1 MKNYKNKKKLDI
13 PVGFFPLSFNLAET
27 GRAILVAKEF
37 KKMGGKPIIFT
48 HGGQYDYLP
57 REMGFK
63 TIKIKPFF
71 TEEISKEIV
80 SINRKEKKG
89 IPYTEDF
96 LRKAVKEEVKTFR
109 ETKIK
114 ALVTFVNLPSS
125 ISTKVL
131 DVLHINICPG
141 SGNFYLSI
149 PDYFENTFTRL
160 LPQKIKVPILNL
172 IFGKTK
178 SNVIK
183 PFNKIAREYNIKS
196 FRNSYDLIRG
206 DVTLATNFNEF
217 LDIFPNQKEFPDKNY
232 VGIILL
238 ENLFQDIFPIK
249 EKNEIE
255 KEIDKHISKKEKSIF
270 LTMGS
275 SGDKDLFTEFLRELN
290 KTKYRVV
297 VLRGNILKE
306 SELPSLNENILVKKF
321 VPSTAKIHN
330 NVDLSIIHGG
340 QGTVYTAAYAA
351 KPIIGIPMQFEQH
364 LHLEKMVGHGAGL
377 MLSKKFYKKND
388 LLNAIDR
395 IFENYDYY
403 YDNAQKLAKNLPSP
417 IGEKNAAIRIYQI
430 LNEIY

>member
-1 MKNYKNKKKLDI
+1 MNNYENKKKFDF

-71 TEEISKEIV
+71 NEKISKEIV

-96 LRKAVKEEVKTFR
+96 LRKAVKEEVKAFR
-109 ETKIK
+109 DTKIK
-114 ALVTFVNLPSS
+114 ALVSFVNLPSS

-131 DVLHINICPG
+131 DIIHINICPG
-141 SGNFYLSI
+141 SGNFYLST
-149 PDYFENTFTRL
+149 PDYFENTFTRFI
-160 LPQKIKVPILNL
+160 PQKIKITILNL
-172 IFGKTK
+172 IFSKTK
-178 SNVIK
+178 PKVMK
-183 PFNKIAREYNIKS
+183 PFNKIAKEYNLKS

-206 DVTLATNFNEF
+206 DITLATNFDEF
-217 LDIFPNQKEFPDKNY
+217 LDIFPNQKEFPNKNY

-238 ENLFQDIFPIK
+238 ENLFQNIFPMK

-255 KEIDKHISKKEKSIF
+255 KEIDTHISKKGKSIF

-275 SGDKDLFTEFLRELN
+275 SGDKDLFTKLLRELN

-297 VLRGNILKE
+297 ALRGNILKE
-306 SELPSLNENILVKKF
+306 SELPNLNENILVKKF

-340 QGTVYTAAYAA
+340 QGTVYTAVYAA

-364 LHLEKMVGHGAGL
+364 LHLEKTVGHGMGL

-388 LLNAIDR
+388 LINAIQK
-395 IFENYDYY
+395 IFDNYDYY
-403 YDNAQKLAKNLPSP
+403 YNNCQKLAKKLPP
-417 IGEKNAAIRIYQI
+417 PNGEKNAAMRITQI
-430 LNEIY
+430 LSDIC